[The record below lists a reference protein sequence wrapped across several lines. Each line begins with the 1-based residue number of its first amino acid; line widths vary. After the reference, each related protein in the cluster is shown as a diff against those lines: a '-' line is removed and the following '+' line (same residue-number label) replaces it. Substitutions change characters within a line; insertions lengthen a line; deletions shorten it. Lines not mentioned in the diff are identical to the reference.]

1 MNTRKI
7 DCQEHVEQNLGFS
20 RDCNF
25 EYVNHVGFQQPWNNM
40 GIRIQAPAMEGGS
53 QAQHQNPGAAKSS
66 SNTIM
71 NGFQTPASAFYATE
85 RCMGFPQHG
94 SQSQGGTSSF
104 CSQYN
109 KSCNSQFPSFH
120 APGEN
125 FSIESVVQDEP
136 NYEVRN
142 TLPSLVKS
150 HICFNKYQK
159 SSDKSYKIPCS
170 SLQVS
175 QVSSHGQSNLLGNNA
190 ATVRNHFSVPFRGN
204 QDQRGYCNS
213 YSSPLAQLCYFQ
225 QEKQSS
231 NYSSGGFSVSS
242 GNSVSTGAVLA
253 NKTRIRW
260 TQDLHDKF
268 VECVK
273 RLGGAEKATPKAI
286 LKLMDT
292 EGLTIFH
299 VKSHLQKYRIAKY
312 MPDSAE
318 GKSEKITSTVD
329 ITQIDVKT
337 GLHLSEALQFQL
349 DVQRRLHE
357 QLEIQRN
364 LQLRIEEQG
373 LQLKMMIDQQQKTNE
388 SLLKR
393 QDFDITPFAHDPSFS
408 LEDVEASIAESSGNA
423 NFPSKIS

>member
-1 MNTRKI
+1 MNTQKI
-7 DCQEHVEQNLGFS
+7 YCQEHVEQNLGFR

-53 QAQHQNPGAAKSS
+53 EQQNPGAAKSS
-66 SNTIM
+66 NTIIS
-71 NGFQTPASAFYATE
+71 GFQSPASAFYATE
-85 RCMGFPQHG
+85 RCMGFPQYG
-94 SQSQGGTSSF
+94 SQEGSSSF

-120 APGEN
+120 ASGEN
-125 FSIESVVQDEP
+125 FSIESVAQDEP
-136 NYEVRN
+136 TYELRN
-142 TLPSLVKS
+142 TLQSPVKS
-150 HICFNKYQK
+150 QICFNQYQK
-159 SSDKSYKIPCS
+159 FSEKG
-170 SLQVS
+170 S
-175 QVSSHGQSNLLGNNA
+175 QVPSPDQSNLLRNNV
-190 ATVRNHFSVPFRGN
+190 ATIGNHFSVPFRGN
-204 QDQRGYCNS
+204 QDQRAYCNS
-213 YSSPLAQLCYFQ
+213 YSSPLAQLSYCQ

-242 GNSVSTGAVLA
+242 GTSVSTGSVLA
-253 NKTRIRW
+253 SKTRIRW

-273 RLGGAEKATPKAI
+273 RLGGSDKATPKAI

-318 GKSEKITSTVD
+318 GKSEKRTSTSDV
-329 ITQIDVKT
+329 TQIDVKT
-337 GLHLSEALQFQL
+337 GLNLTETLQLQL

-373 LQLKMMIDQQQKTNE
+373 RQLKMMIDQQQKTNE
-388 SLLKR
+388 SLLKK
-393 QDFDITPFAHDPSFS
+393 QDLDITFFDHDPSFS
-408 LEDVEASIAESSGNA
+408 LEDLEASIAESSGNA
-423 NFPSKIS
+423 HFPSKIS

>member
-1 MNTRKI
+1 MNTPKI
-7 DCQEHVEQNLGFS
+7 DCREHVEQNLGFS

-25 EYVNHVGFQQPWNNM
+25 EYVNHVDFQQPWNM

-53 QAQHQNPGAAKSS
+53 QQQNPGAAKSS
-66 SNTIM
+66 NTIM
-71 NGFQTPASAFYATE
+71 SGFQSPASAFYATE
-85 RCMGFPQHG
+85 RCMGFPQYG
-94 SQSQGGTSSF
+94 SQGGSSSF

-109 KSCNSQFPSFH
+109 KSFNSQFPSSH
-120 APGEN
+120 ASGEN
-125 FSIESVVQDEP
+125 FSTESVARDEA
-136 NYEVRN
+136 NYELRN
-142 TLPSLVKS
+142 TLQSLVKS
-150 HICFNKYQK
+150 QICCNQYQK
-159 SSDKSYKIPCS
+159 SLEKSYKIPCTN
-170 SLQVS
+170 LQGS
-175 QVSSHGQSNLLGNNA
+175 QVLSHDHSNLLGNNA
-190 ATVRNHFSVPFRGN
+190 ATVGSHFSVPFRGN
-204 QDQRGYCNS
+204 QDQRAYCNS
-213 YSSPLAQLCYFQ
+213 YSSPLTQLSFFQ

-231 NYSSGGFSVSS
+231 NLSSGGFSVSS

-253 NKTRIRW
+253 SKIRIRW

-318 GKSEKITSTVD
+318 GKSEKITSTTDV
-329 ITQIDVKT
+329 TQIDIKT
-337 GLHLSEALQFQL
+337 GLHLTEALQLQL

-373 LQLKMMIDQQQKTNE
+373 RQLKMMIDQQQKTNE
-388 SLLKR
+388 SLQKK
-393 QDFDITPFAHDPSFS
+393 QDFDITPFDHDPSFS

-423 NFPSKIS
+423 HFPSKIS

>member
-1 MNTRKI
+1 MNTEKI
-7 DCQEHVEQNLGFS
+7 DCQENLGFR

-25 EYVNHVGFQQPWNNM
+25 EYFNHVGFQQPWNM
-40 GIRIQAPAMEGGS
+40 EIRIQAPDMGGGS
-53 QAQHQNPGAAKSS
+53 QQQNPGPDKSS

-71 NGFQTPASAFYATE
+71 GGFQTPASAFYATE
-85 RCMGFPQHG
+85 RCMGFPQYG
-94 SQSQGGTSSF
+94 PQGGSSF

-109 KSCNSQFPSFH
+109 KSCNYQFPSFH
-120 APGEN
+120 VSGEN
-125 FSIESVVQDEP
+125 FSIESVAQDEH
-136 NYEVRN
+136 NYELRN
-142 TLPSLVKS
+142 TLQSLVKPQ
-150 HICFNKYQK
+150 IFCNQYQK
-159 SSDKSYKIPCS
+159 SSDKSYKNPCTN
-170 SLQVS
+170 LQGS
-175 QVSSHGQSNLLGNNA
+175 QLSSHNHSNLLGNNA
-190 ATVRNHFSVPFRGN
+190 ATVGNHFSVPFRGN
-204 QDQRGYCNS
+204 QHQRLS
-213 YSSPLAQLCYFQ
+213 IFQ

-231 NYSSGGFSVSS
+231 NNSYGGFSVSS
-242 GNSVSTGAVLA
+242 GNSVSTGPVLA
-253 NKTRIRW
+253 SKTRIRW

-318 GKSEKITSTVD
+318 GKSEKRTSTSDV
-329 ITQIDVKT
+329 TQIDVKNFPISVT
-337 GLHLSEALQFQL
+337 ISNLSGSGLHLTEALLLQL

-373 LQLKMMIDQQQKTNE
+373 KQLKMMIDQQQKTNA
-388 SLLKR
+388 SLLKT
-393 QDFDITPFAHDPSFS
+393 QDFDITPFDHDPSFS
-408 LEDVEASIAESSGNA
+408 VEDIEASIAESSGNA
-423 NFPSKIS
+423 HLPSKIS